1 MVHAGKESCDE
12 EIWLRKEKLLR
23 KRVVAVGT
31 VTRVVLYCLAAH
43 PVNLPLANGMKYC
56 QISISI
62 LVVHYTSILVL
73 FTAVNFAQVKKRAE
87 RHVKSSRSVRSKR
100 ATETKA
106 AGVQR
111 QMKMGGFSKMV
122 ERI

>member
-1 MVHAGKESCDE
+1 MR
-12 EIWLRKEKLLR
+12 LRKEKLLR
-23 KRVVAVGT
+23 KRVVVAGT
-31 VTRVVLYCLAAH
+31 VTKEKLYCLVAH
-43 PVNLPLANGMKYC
+43 PVNLSLANGMKYS

-62 LVVHYTSILVL
+62 LVVYYTSTLVV
-73 FTAVNFAQVKKRAE
+73 FTAVNSAQVKKRAG
-87 RHVKSSRSVRSKR
+87 RHAKSSRLVRSKR

-111 QMKMGGFSKMV
+111 QMKMGGFSEMV